1 MSSPLVMSS
10 SRPRRN
16 SGGAEYGAT
25 SAGPWEA
32 LGPVGTGD
40 VLDRGKD
47 SVLWK
52 RPRVPPPARKRD
64 GRVPQSRWLVSVSLV
79 GNVVLLV
86 FKVLIVV
93 RTRSL
98 VVVASAVDSV
108 LDLVA
113 QLIILYALSAAGE
126 IDMDAWPLGRS
137 RLEPVGIIVVASL
150 MGFASLQI
158 VLESAATLWA
168 GLQDAKA
175 ARPPDVDAVS
185 VLSLLAVVGTK
196 LVLYAMC
203 AGNDSHSVQA
213 LAEDHINDVYSNT
226 VVLLAAWSSNHFG
239 GLWWLDPVGA
249 IGISLFIV
257 KRWGDVG
264 REQAAM
270 LVGRAA
276 QPDFLE
282 KIAELAAEHDAR
294 MRVDWVRA
302 FHFGKRF
309 LVEVEAVM
317 DKYTTLKVA
326 HDVSLAL
333 QKKIELL
340 RDVERAHVH
349 VDYEFRDENEH
360 KVLHPEDDDDDEAAA
375 AAAAVSGGEPLR
387 RV

>member
-10 SRPRRN
+10 SRRD
-16 SGGAEYGAT
+16 SGASEYGAT
-25 SAGPWEA
+25 TAGPWEA
-32 LGPVGTGD
+32 LGPVGTDHAIGH
-40 VLDRGKD
+40 GKE

-52 RPRVPPPARKRD
+52 RPRVPPPARKRN
-64 GRVPQSRWLVSVSLV
+64 GRVPPSRWLASVSLV
-79 GNVVLLV
+79 ANVLLLL

-126 IDMDAWPLGRS
+126 IDIDAWPLGRS
-137 RLEPVGIIVVASL
+137 RLEPVGIIIVASL

-168 GLQDAKA
+168 GLQDPKKAK
-175 ARPPDVDAVS
+175 PPDVDIIS
-185 VLSLLAVVGTK
+185 VLSLLAVVATK
-196 LVLYAMC
+196 LVLYVLC
-203 AGNDSHSVQA
+203 VGNESLSVQA
-213 LAEDHINDVYSNT
+213 LAQDHINDVYSNS

-257 KRWGDVG
+257 KRWADVG
-264 REQAAM
+264 KEQAAM

-282 KIAELAAEHDAR
+282 KIAELAAEHDVR
-294 MRVDWVRA
+294 MKVDWVRA

-360 KVLHPEDDDDDEAAA
+360 KVHHTDDDDDDEAATGSGQA
-375 AAAAVSGGEPLR
+375 ALR